1 MKQIYQFIEQT
12 LGMDKVAHFFGVA
25 FLAAFVSLLFFKFD
39 PGDSSVI
46 YGFEGF
52 LAGIIIA
59 IGKEV
64 FDVFNNRTFDF
75 GDVWAGVT
83 GAAVSFLIMGVFL

>member
-25 FLAAFVSLLFFKFD
+25 LCAVIVSLLFFKFD
-39 PGDSSVI
+39 PGDSSVV

-59 IGKEV
+59 IAKEI

-83 GAAVSFLIMGVFL
+83 GASVSFLIIGMFL